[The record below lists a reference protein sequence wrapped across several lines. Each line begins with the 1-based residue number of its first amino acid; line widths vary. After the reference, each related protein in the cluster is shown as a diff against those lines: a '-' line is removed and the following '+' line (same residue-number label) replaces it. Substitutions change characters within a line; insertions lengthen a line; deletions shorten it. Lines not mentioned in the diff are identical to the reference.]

1 MTTDSAH
8 TDRLLPDGTGG
19 VFDYVSPVAGVATF
33 KVVPNEEGCIEILHL
48 ETCQPRTGAGR
59 AAVVDFLTWAA
70 ARGYHQ
76 VRADSVRGALGFWAK
91 LGFVDSGSRD
101 GCLHILGRAIAPSYP
116 FSSHQGAAHKRQ
128 TMMTSSNGP
137 TSFHA
142 AMIQKSAAAADR
154 GEEGT
159 CVARAACAIGVKKDE
174 SEMSRATAAEIAAAR
189 REALVEGA
197 ELMEQQHTW
206 ITNTAASAAL
216 RRLAMSDR
224 HGEESA
230 APPATGQ
237 AADAVGDQRRN
248 HALWPLI
255 EAYAKSMADQAQNP
269 SHESAKAYAKLARSN
284 LQDALSEMTRPHGLP
299 PVEHDLLPPIGS
311 QVLIH
316 LSSRNEWVE
325 HTVVGYYVWG
335 DLHHD
340 PRLQRVNVRVTDA
353 AGHLNARML
362 ADVRHL
368 DGTPCVPETDATD
381 RDDNPRPRS

>member
-1 MTTDSAH
+1 MTTHSAH
-8 TDRLLPDGTGG
+8 ADRLVPDGTGG

-48 ETCQPRTGAGR
+48 ETCRPGTGAGR

-76 VRADSVRGALGFWAK
+76 VRADSVRGALGFWTR

-101 GCLHILGRAIAPSYP
+101 GRLHILGREISPADP

-128 TMMTSSNGP
+128 TMMTSSNEP
-137 TSFHA
+137 ENFHA

-154 GEEGT
+154 GEQGT
-159 CVARAACAIGVKKDE
+159 CVVRATSAIGVAKNE
-174 SEMSRATAAEIAAAR
+174 EMSPVTAAQVAAAR

-224 HGEESA
+224 HGEESVA
-230 APPATGQ
+230 QPATGQ
-237 AADAVGDQRRN
+237 GAAAVGDQLCS

-255 EAYAKSMADQAQNP
+255 EAYAKSVADQAQNP

-284 LQDALSEMTRPHGLP
+284 LQDALSEMTRSDGLP

-325 HTVVGYYVWG
+325 HAVVGYYVWG
-335 DLHHD
+335 DLDHD
-340 PRLQRVNVRVTDA
+340 PRLQRVNVRVVSSS
-353 AGHLNARML
+353 GHLDARML
-362 ADVRHL
+362 ADIRRL
-368 DGTPCVPETDATD
+368 DGTPYVPQSEAST
-381 RDDNPRPRS
+381 RQEERPRG